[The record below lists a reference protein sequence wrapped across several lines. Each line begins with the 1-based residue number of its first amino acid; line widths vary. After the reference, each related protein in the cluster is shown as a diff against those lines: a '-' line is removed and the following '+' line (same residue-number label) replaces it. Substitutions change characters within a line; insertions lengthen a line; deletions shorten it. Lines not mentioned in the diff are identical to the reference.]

1 MSEDATLPPVSMLRL
16 FLKMGGWFVV
26 GTGVAFLGL
35 TVVAQLFF
43 GAAQRFEAE
52 GRPAVA
58 VVTEK
63 RVTESRDSDGDRT
76 VTYWLT
82 LDYVTGGG
90 EEISHATTVGS
101 GVYRGAEEGVEM
113 EIWYLESDPRRV
125 EVTKGENAGSARV
138 FQVISLVFGV
148 IWLGLFWLVGRWV
161 VEAVRARRYGACER
175 AEVTDV
181 YRTAISVN
189 NRPRYRVKWR
199 DGQGRPGQSLLRKRG
214 DVERLRPGDWVRIYQ
229 GLKRAWWAGDIG
241 DRDDTAG

>member
-1 MSEDATLPPVSMLRL
+1 MSEDAPLPPVSMLRL

-26 GTGVAFLGL
+26 ISGVVLVLL

-43 GAAQRFEAE
+43 STAKRFETE

-58 VVTEK
+58 VVVGKE
-63 RVTESRDSDGDRT
+63 VTESTDSDGDRT

-82 LDYVTGGG
+82 LEYAAGG
-90 EEISHATTVGS
+90 EVIRNRTTVNS
-101 GVYRGAEEGVEM
+101 GEYRRAGEGEEL

-138 FQVISLVFGV
+138 FQVMSLLFGV

-161 VEAVRARRYGACER
+161 VEAVRARRYGTCEW
-175 AEVTDV
+175 AEVTEV
-181 YRTAISVN
+181 YRTAITVN

-199 DGQGRPGQSLLRKRG
+199 DGQGRAGKSLLRKRR
-214 DVERLRPGDWVRIYQ
+214 DVEEVRPGGKVRIYQ
-229 GLKRAWWAGDIG
+229 GLKRAWWAADIG
-241 DRDDTAG
+241 DRQEEAAG